1 MWLYMSLS
9 SPHLGYMYSTSKL
22 VDAGLW
28 ILKKWKKSKSLE
40 QLCLTDHANLTES
53 CLYKLSEASGLNWF
67 KHIYLISS
75 HQDLYAPFESTRIQ
89 FCNKALDESQ

>member
-1 MWLYMSLS
+1 MSLS

-40 QLCLTDHANLTES
+40 QLCLTDNPNLTET
-53 CLYKLSEASGLNWF
+53 CLYKLSEFSGLNWF

-89 FCNKALDESQ
+89 FCNKSLDESQ